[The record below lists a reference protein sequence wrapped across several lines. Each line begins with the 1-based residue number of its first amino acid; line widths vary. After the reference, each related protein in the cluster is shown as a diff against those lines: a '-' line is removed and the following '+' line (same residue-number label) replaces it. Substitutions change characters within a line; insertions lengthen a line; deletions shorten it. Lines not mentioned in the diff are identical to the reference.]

1 MGHGDPELHR
11 LATKKELD
19 RRRDSRQVTYLN
31 DPSICGDQ
39 EAAFEKH
46 RDGDQNSDRCERS
59 PKFKVNA
66 FRAPF
71 VSQARLDDLAT
82 CRSLGIALE
91 SSNAHATEPNW
102 AGNNNLPMEMLPAY
116 L

>member
-19 RRRDSRQVTYLN
+19 RRRDSRQVTYLH

-66 FRAPF
+66 FRAHSYLKP
-71 VSQARLDDLAT
+71 VWMI
-82 CRSLGIALE
+82 SLLVGRHE
-91 SSNAHATEPNW
+91 EH
-102 AGNNNLPMEMLPAY
+102 G
-116 L
+116 